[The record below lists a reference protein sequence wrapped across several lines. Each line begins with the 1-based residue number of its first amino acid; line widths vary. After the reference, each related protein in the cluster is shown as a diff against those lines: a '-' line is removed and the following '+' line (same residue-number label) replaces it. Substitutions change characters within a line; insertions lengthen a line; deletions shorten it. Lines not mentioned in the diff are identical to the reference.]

1 MSSPNR
7 NIFQK
12 KCCDQI
18 LAAFGKI
25 ARPTPA
31 HENFTPQAEPRL

>member
-18 LAAFGKI
+18 LAAFANP
-25 ARPTPA
+25 ARS
-31 HENFTPQAEPRL
+31 RLSGGWLDFGLS

>member
-18 LAAFGKI
+18 LAAFGNL
-25 ARPTPA
+25 ARKPA
-31 HENFTPQAEPRL
+31 F